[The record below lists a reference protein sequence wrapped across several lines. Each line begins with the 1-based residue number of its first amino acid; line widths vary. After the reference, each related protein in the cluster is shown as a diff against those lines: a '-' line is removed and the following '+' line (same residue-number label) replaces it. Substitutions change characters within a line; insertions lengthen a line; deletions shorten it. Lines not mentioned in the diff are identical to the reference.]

1 MYSLKLGHGTAVV
14 LTDRRIIKQLMDKRA
29 SISSNRPRSYVSQDL
44 VTENDH
50 LLWMNNTPTWR
61 VGRKLIH
68 QDLTESLC
76 EKEHAK
82 IQHAETTQLLYDI
95 LETPDLWINHLKR
108 FSNSIIMSIGKSFG
122 TIWCLNTEERP
133 SSMDMYLPSMHSLWD
148 SLTRVKLPIHL

>member
-1 MYSLKLGHGTAVV
+1 MYSLKLGHGTAIV

-29 SISSNRPRSYVSQDL
+29 AISSNRPRSYVSQDL

-82 IQHAETTQLLYDI
+82 IQHAETTQLLYDL
-95 LETPDLWINHLKR
+95 LETPDLWVNHLKR
-108 FSNSIIMSIGKSFG
+108 FSNSIIMSIGKPVWMASRHYRETHFSWHLL
-122 TIWCLNTEERP
+122 TK
-133 SSMDMYLPSMHSLWD
+133 YSLRHPLTGVEF
-148 SLTRVKLPIHL
+148 SLYF